1 MTDILIIGG
10 GIIGL
15 STAIALSQKGASVTI
30 VESGICG
37 QGATWAAA
45 GMLAPEAE
53 RLEGDLLT
61 FGIRS
66 REMYPQWIANLM
78 RLSGQDCGYWCCGMI
93 APVLTESDRLEIS
106 QHPKYIDQIET
117 HRKQSGLGKSVL
129 GSLWLPE
136 DGQVNNRKL
145 TQALLTAAR
154 SLSIKILEGT
164 TVYQIERDHQ
174 RVTHLETSA
183 GKMQSDRYVLATG
196 AWTRALMPLPI
207 KPIKGQMISVLDR
220 DRLLQR
226 VIYAPSCYIVPR
238 QDGTIVIGAT
248 VEDNGFSQG
257 NTAAGVAQ
265 LLNRA
270 IAVYPAI
277 ANMPITETWWGFR
290 PHAPNE
296 IPLLGASDYENLILA
311 TGHYRNGILFAPLTA
326 KWISDY
332 IIDPN
337 IQPLLKQSLSMEN
350 CPSPQRSAV
359 LS

>member
-1 MTDILIIGG
+1 MTDVLIIGG

-15 STAIALSQKGASVTI
+15 ATAIALSQKGANVTV
-30 VESGICG
+30 VERDFCG
-37 QGATWAAA
+37 RGATWAAA

-53 RLEGDLLT
+53 RLEGDLLE

-93 APVLTESDRLEIS
+93 APVLEESDRQVIS
-106 QHPKYIDQIET
+106 QHPKYINREES
-117 HRKQSGLGKSVL
+117 RKRQSGLGEDIL

-145 TQALLTAAR
+145 TQALLTTAR

-164 TVYQIERDHQ
+164 TVYQIVRDQ
-174 RVTHLETSA
+174 KRVTHLDTSA
-183 GKMQSDRYVLATG
+183 GKLQSDRYVLATG
-196 AWTRALMPLPI
+196 AWTRSLLPLPI
-207 KPIKGQMISVLDR
+207 KPIKGQMLSVFDGDR
-220 DRLLQR
+220 KLQR

-257 NTAAGVAQ
+257 NTAAGIAQ

-277 ANMPITETWWGFR
+277 ADMQITETWWGFR

-296 IPLLGASDYENLILA
+296 VPLLGASDYENLILA
-311 TGHYRNGILFAPLTA
+311 TGHYRNGILFAPITA
-326 KWISDY
+326 KLITDFMVDGITDSIY
-332 IIDPN
+332 L
-337 IQPLLKQSLSMEN
+337 Q
-350 CPSPQRSAV
+350 
-359 LS
+359 

>member
-1 MTDILIIGG
+1 MTDVLVIGG

-15 STAIALSQKGASVTI
+15 ATAIALSLKGASVTV
-30 VESGICG
+30 VERDLCG
-37 QGATWAAA
+37 RGATWAAA

-53 RLEGDLLT
+53 RLEGDLLE

-93 APVLTESDRLEIS
+93 APVLEESDRQVIS
-106 QHPKYIDQIET
+106 QHPKYINREES
-117 HRKQSGLGKSVL
+117 RKRQSGLGEAIL

-145 TQALLTAAR
+145 TQALLTTAR

-164 TVYQIERDHQ
+164 TVYQIVRDQ
-174 RVTHLETSA
+174 KRVTHLDTSA
-183 GKMQSDRYVLATG
+183 GKLQSDRYVLATG
-196 AWTRALMPLPI
+196 AWTRSLLPLPI
-207 KPIKGQMISVLDR
+207 KPIKGQMLSVFDGDR
-220 DRLLQR
+220 KLQR

-257 NTAAGVAQ
+257 NTAAGIAQ

-277 ANMPITETWWGFR
+277 ADMQITETWWGFR

-296 IPLLGASDYENLILA
+296 VPLLGASDYENLILA
-311 TGHYRNGILFAPLTA
+311 TGHYRNGILFAPITA
-326 KWISDY
+326 KLITDFMVDGITDSIY
-332 IIDPN
+332 L
-337 IQPLLKQSLSMEN
+337 Q
-350 CPSPQRSAV
+350 
-359 LS
+359 

>member
-1 MTDILIIGG
+1 MTDVLIIGG

-15 STAIALSQKGASVTI
+15 ATAIALSQKGANVTV
-30 VESGICG
+30 VERDICG
-37 QGATWAAA
+37 RGATWAAA

-53 RLEGDLLT
+53 RLEGDLLE

-93 APVLTESDRLEIS
+93 APVLEESDRQVIS
-106 QHPKYIDQIET
+106 QHPKYINREES
-117 HRKQSGLGKSVL
+117 RKRQSGLGEAIL

-145 TQALLTAAR
+145 TQALLTTAR

-164 TVYQIERDHQ
+164 TVYQIVRDQ
-174 RVTHLETSA
+174 KRVTHLDTSA
-183 GKMQSDRYVLATG
+183 GKLQSDRYVLATG
-196 AWTRALMPLPI
+196 AWTRSLLPLPI
-207 KPIKGQMISVLDR
+207 KPIKGQMLSVFDGDR
-220 DRLLQR
+220 KLQR

-257 NTAAGVAQ
+257 NTAAGIAQ

-277 ANMPITETWWGFR
+277 ADMQITETWWGFR

-311 TGHYRNGILFAPLTA
+311 TGHYRNGILFAPITA
-326 KWISDY
+326 KLITDFMVDGIADSIY
-332 IIDPN
+332 L
-337 IQPLLKQSLSMEN
+337 Q
-350 CPSPQRSAV
+350 
-359 LS
+359 

>member
-1 MTDILIIGG
+1 MTDVLIIGG

-15 STAIALSQKGASVTI
+15 ATAIALSQKGANVTV
-30 VESGICG
+30 VERDFCG
-37 QGATWAAA
+37 RGATWAAA

-53 RLEGDLLT
+53 RLEGDLLE

-93 APVLTESDRLEIS
+93 APVLEERDRQVIS
-106 QHPKYIDQIET
+106 EHPKYINREES
-117 HRKQSGLGKSVL
+117 RKRQSGLGEDIL

-145 TQALLTAAR
+145 IQALLTTAR

-164 TVYQIERDHQ
+164 TVYQIVRDQ
-174 RVTHLETSA
+174 NRVTHLDTSA
-183 GKMQSDRYVLATG
+183 GKLQSDRYVLATG
-196 AWTRALMPLPI
+196 AWTRSLLPLPI
-207 KPIKGQMISVLDR
+207 KPIKGQMLSVFDGDR
-220 DRLLQR
+220 KLQR

-257 NTAAGVAQ
+257 NTAAGIAQ

-277 ANMPITETWWGFR
+277 ADMQITETWWGFR

-296 IPLLGASDYENLILA
+296 VPLLGASDYENLILA
-311 TGHYRNGILFAPLTA
+311 TGHYRNGILFAPITA
-326 KWISDY
+326 KLITDFMVDGITDSIY
-332 IIDPN
+332 L
-337 IQPLLKQSLSMEN
+337 Q
-350 CPSPQRSAV
+350 
-359 LS
+359 

>member
-1 MTDILIIGG
+1 MTDVLIIGG

-15 STAIALSQKGASVTI
+15 ATAIALSQKGANVTV
-30 VESGICG
+30 VERDICG
-37 QGATWAAA
+37 RGATWAAA

-53 RLEGDLLT
+53 RLEGDLLE

-93 APVLTESDRLEIS
+93 APVLEESDRQIIS
-106 QHPKYIDQIET
+106 EHPKYINREES
-117 HRKQSGLGKSVL
+117 RKRQSGLGEAIL

-145 TQALLTAAR
+145 TQALLTTAR

-164 TVYQIERDHQ
+164 TVYQIVHDQ
-174 RVTHLETSA
+174 NRVTHLDTSA
-183 GKMQSDRYVLATG
+183 GRLQSDRYVLATG
-196 AWTRALMPLPI
+196 AWTRSLLPLPI
-207 KPIKGQMISVLDR
+207 KPIKGQMLSVFDGDR
-220 DRLLQR
+220 KLQR

-257 NTAAGVAQ
+257 NTAAGIAQ

-270 IAVYPAI
+270 ISVYPAI
-277 ANMPITETWWGFR
+277 ADMQITETWWGFR

-296 IPLLGASDYENLILA
+296 VPLLGASDYENLILA
-311 TGHYRNGILFAPLTA
+311 TGHYRNGILFAPITA
-326 KWISDY
+326 KLITDFMADGITDSIY
-332 IIDPN
+332 L
-337 IQPLLKQSLSMEN
+337 Q
-350 CPSPQRSAV
+350 
-359 LS
+359 

>member
-1 MTDILIIGG
+1 MTDVLIIGG

-15 STAIALSQKGASVTI
+15 ATAIALSQKGAKVTV
-30 VESGICG
+30 VERELCG
-37 QGATWAAA
+37 RGATWAAA

-53 RLEGDLLT
+53 RLEGDLLE

-93 APVLTESDRLEIS
+93 APVLEESDRQVIS
-106 QHPKYIDQIET
+106 QHSKYINREES
-117 HRKQSGLGKSVL
+117 RKRQSGLGEAIL

-145 TQALLTAAR
+145 TQALLTTAR

-164 TVYQIERDHQ
+164 TVYQIVRDQ
-174 RVTHLETSA
+174 KRVMHLDTSA
-183 GKMQSDRYVLATG
+183 GKLQSDRYVLAIG
-196 AWTRALMPLPI
+196 AWTRSLLPLPI
-207 KPIKGQMISVLDR
+207 KPIKGQMLSVFDGDR
-220 DRLLQR
+220 KLQR

-257 NTAAGVAQ
+257 NTAAGIAQ

-277 ANMPITETWWGFR
+277 ADMQITETWWGFR

-311 TGHYRNGILFAPLTA
+311 TGHYRNGILFAPITA
-326 KWISDY
+326 KLITDFMVDGIADSIY
-332 IIDPN
+332 L
-337 IQPLLKQSLSMEN
+337 Q
-350 CPSPQRSAV
+350 
-359 LS
+359 

>member
-1 MTDILIIGG
+1 MTDVLIIGG

-15 STAIALSQKGASVTI
+15 ATAIALSQKGANVTV
-30 VESGICG
+30 VERDFCG
-37 QGATWAAA
+37 RGATWAAA

-53 RLEGDLLT
+53 RLEGDLLE

-93 APVLTESDRLEIS
+93 APVLEERDRQVIS
-106 QHPKYIDQIET
+106 EHPKYINREES
-117 HRKQSGLGKSVL
+117 RKRQSGLGEDIL

-145 TQALLTAAR
+145 IQALLTTAR

-164 TVYQIERDHQ
+164 TVYQIVRDQ
-174 RVTHLETSA
+174 NRVTHLDTSA
-183 GKMQSDRYVLATG
+183 GKLQSDRYVLATG
-196 AWTRALMPLPI
+196 AWTQSLLPLPI
-207 KPIKGQMISVLDR
+207 KPIKGQMLSVFDGDR
-220 DRLLQR
+220 KLQR

-257 NTAAGVAQ
+257 NTAAGIAQ

-277 ANMPITETWWGFR
+277 ADMQITETWWGFR

-296 IPLLGASDYENLILA
+296 VPLLGASDYENLILA
-311 TGHYRNGILFAPLTA
+311 TGHYRNGILFAPITA
-326 KWISDY
+326 KLITDFMVDGITDSIY
-332 IIDPN
+332 L
-337 IQPLLKQSLSMEN
+337 Q
-350 CPSPQRSAV
+350 
-359 LS
+359 

>member
-1 MTDILIIGG
+1 MTDVLIIGG

-15 STAIALSQKGASVTI
+15 ATAIALSQKGAKVTV
-30 VESGICG
+30 VERDICG
-37 QGATWAAA
+37 RGATWAAA

-53 RLEGDLLT
+53 RLEGDLLE

-93 APVLTESDRLEIS
+93 APVLEESDRQVIS
-106 QHPKYIDQIET
+106 QHPKYINREESCK
-117 HRKQSGLGKSVL
+117 RQSGLGENIL

-145 TQALLTAAR
+145 TQALLTTAR

-164 TVYQIERDHQ
+164 TVYQIVRDQ
-174 RVTHLETSA
+174 KRVMHLDTSA
-183 GKMQSDRYVLATG
+183 GKLQSDRYVLATG
-196 AWTRALMPLPI
+196 AWTRSLLPLPI
-207 KPIKGQMISVLDR
+207 KPIKGQMLSVFDGDR
-220 DRLLQR
+220 KLQR

-257 NTAAGVAQ
+257 NTAAGIAQ

-277 ANMPITETWWGFR
+277 ADMQITETWWGFR

-296 IPLLGASDYENLILA
+296 VPLLGASDYDNLILA
-311 TGHYRNGILFAPLTA
+311 TGHYRNGILFAPITA
-326 KWISDY
+326 KLITDFMVDGIADSIY
-332 IIDPN
+332 L
-337 IQPLLKQSLSMEN
+337 Q
-350 CPSPQRSAV
+350 
-359 LS
+359 